1 MLLEGGIKKGPAI
14 PDRDKEPSQDA
25 EQEKRIPQR
34 YSGKESFS
42 GFVDL
47 EKGAGHSR
55 VYRKAFEPP
64 YPNLK
69 EHFYFYFTHWISK
82 WNFCFKKV
90 FCCPKGKKTTLEITA
105 I

>member
-69 EHFYFYFTHWISK
+69 EQNKQVISGCRFLNYSCGFT
-82 WNFCFKKV
+82 F
-90 FCCPKGKKTTLEITA
+90 
-105 I
+105 